1 MHLNEEVGEATIEL
15 TKLELI
21 WLSPSDTFNKGT
33 VEDIIGWSEA
43 EIEKRRRI

>member
-21 WLSPSDTFNKGT
+21 WLSPSDIFTNKGT
-33 VEDIIGWSEA
+33 VEDI
-43 EIEKRRRI
+43 K